1 MIISTSLQYTLY
13 KKWCIGSMMFK
24 LSANQLHKL
33 NISNKMHLPDKNWLR
48 SYANLSIIFPNSS
61 TEALKKERKEEKKRK
76 KSRGIC
82 SFLNQNSKYWTHGHE
97 YISKSKWSTLL
108 SLISNNKY
116 QLSKLTK
123 WINDLSREKEI

>member
-1 MIISTSLQYTLY
+1 
-13 KKWCIGSMMFK
+13 MFE

-33 NISNKMHLPDKNWLR
+33 NIRNKMHLPDKIWLR
-48 SYANLSIIFPNSS
+48 SYANLTIIFPNSS
-61 TEALKKERKEEKKRK
+61 TEALKKERKKERKRRKEEK

-123 WINDLSREKEI
+123 WIYDLSREKEI